1 MAYLPDL
8 TAPRSWEP
16 ETPQRHSRVFGV
28 IVALFF
34 ALLLC
39 AASALATAVYLD
51 GVHVD
56 AQVAL
61 NDEPTGGGGA
71 DGGAAALPDDPK
83 EAADAAWVAGRKA
96 GYKKGVA
103 AGKLQSEK
111 ARKQAYQRGLAEGKK
126 EGAESGTKAGYQQ
139 GWQDAAR
146 RYEQAWNAANPAT
159 PPTSGAT
166 TVPGAEAPSP

>member
-16 ETPQRHSRVFGV
+16 EAPQRRSRVFGV

-39 AASALATAVYLD
+39 AASAFATAVYLD

-61 NDEPTGGGGA
+61 NDEPTAGGPGRRGRRA
-71 DGGAAALPDDPK
+71 PTIPGRR
-83 EAADAAWVAGRKA
+83 ADAAWVAGRKA

-111 ARKQAYQRGLAEGKK
+111 ARKQAYNEGPGRGQEGGRGGRHEGGLPAGLAGRR
-126 EGAESGTKAGYQQ
+126 GPLRAGLGRGQ
-139 GWQDAAR
+139 
-146 RYEQAWNAANPAT
+146 
-159 PPTSGAT
+159 
-166 TVPGAEAPSP
+166 PGAPPGTGAVNAPDANSPTP

>member
-1 MAYLPDL
+1 MDGRSRVARGSRDAAANSKALISRRDRDSLGDARMAYLPDL

-16 ETPQRHSRVFGV
+16 EAPQRHSRVFGV

-61 NDEPTGGGGA
+61 NDEPTAGGRP

-96 GYKKGVA
+96 GYKK
-103 AGKLQSEK
+103 
-111 ARKQAYQRGLAEGKK
+111 
-126 EGAESGTKAGYQQ
+126 
-139 GWQDAAR
+139 
-146 RYEQAWNAANPAT
+146 
-159 PPTSGAT
+159 
-166 TVPGAEAPSP
+166 

>member
-16 ETPQRHSRVFGV
+16 EAPQRRSRAFGV

-39 AASALATAVYLD
+39 AASAAATAVYLD

-61 NDEPTGGGGA
+61 NDEPAAFGGDDGPAGA
-71 DGGAAALPDDPK
+71 VPDDPK
-83 EAADAAWVAGRKA
+83 EAADQAWVAGRKA

-111 ARKQAYQRGLAEGKK
+111 ARKQAYAKGMAEGRKA
-126 EGAESGTKAGYQQ
+126 GAEAGTKAGYQQ
-139 GWQDAAR
+139 GWQDAAA
-146 RYEQAWNAANPAT
+146 RYEQAWDSANPT
-159 PPTSGAT
+159 PQTGTGAVNAPDASSPT
-166 TVPGAEAPSP
+166 P